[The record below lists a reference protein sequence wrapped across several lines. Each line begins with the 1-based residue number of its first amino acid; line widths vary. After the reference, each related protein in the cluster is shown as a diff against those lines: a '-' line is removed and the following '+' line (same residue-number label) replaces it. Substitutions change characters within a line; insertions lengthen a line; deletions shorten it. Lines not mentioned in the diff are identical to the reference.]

1 MIKQRL
7 TRIAASTAIALG
19 TLGATLTGAALHAA
33 PAAAQDWH
41 GGDQDRGHYQE
52 RGHWD
57 RAHNWHPDGWR
68 DRDGRWH
75 VYGYAPPPPVY
86 VERGPRYFDREHGY
100 WRDRLGYWNPHSGLY
115 VSFHF

>member
-7 TRIAASTAIALG
+7 TRLAVSAAIALG

-41 GGDQDRGHYQE
+41 GGYQE

-57 RAHNWHPDGWR
+57 RMHHWHPDGWR
-68 DRDGRWH
+68 DRFGHWH
-75 VYGYAPPPPVY
+75 AYGYAPPPPVY
-86 VERGPRYFDREHGY
+86 VTNRGPRYYDRVHGY

-115 VSFHF
+115 VGFRF